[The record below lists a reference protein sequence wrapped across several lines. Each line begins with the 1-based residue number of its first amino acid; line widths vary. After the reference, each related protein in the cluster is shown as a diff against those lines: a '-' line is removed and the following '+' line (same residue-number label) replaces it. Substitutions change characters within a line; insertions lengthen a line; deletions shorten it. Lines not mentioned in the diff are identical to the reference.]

1 MIAVARLRAATRDRA
16 MRAVVVEAEDV
27 RAVLAALAEARSL
40 ADYWRAQATA
50 AAPCVDEILRLTSRA
65 IPGGTGCALEPQRVA
80 DALIAAHDALDTE
93 CARLRV
99 EVAALAALL
108 ANT

>member
-1 MIAVARLRAATRDRA
+1 VSAVARLRAAVRDPA
-16 MRAVVVEAEDV
+16 FRAVVVEAEDV
-27 RAVLAALAEARSL
+27 RRVVEDLADARSL
-40 ADYWRAQATA
+40 ADYWREQATA
-50 AAPCVDEILRLTSRA
+50 AAPCVDEILRLTTRA
-65 IPGGTGCALEPQRVA
+65 IPGGTGCALEPRRVA

-108 ANT
+108 AR